1 MGLVIAVCLDGF
13 FLRLAKRILHL
24 PYDYHL
30 SYLEAEERLGVARPS
45 VHLQRNR
52 LRWTGHL
59 LRSTDSVL
67 HEVLVFIP
75 TGGVRGRGRPRR
87 RFYDTMKADL
97 QERGVI
103 VNARNQEQFWENV
116 AVLAA
121 NRHDWQTIVRGGR

>member
-1 MGLVIAVCLDGF
+1 M
-13 FLRLAKRILHL
+13 
-24 PYDYHL
+24 
-30 SYLEAEERLGVARPS
+30 
-45 VHLQRNR
+45 HLQRNR

-75 TGGVRGRGRPRR
+75 TGGVRGRGRHRR

-103 VNARNQEQFWENV
+103 VNARKQEQFWENV

-121 NRHDWQTIVRGGR
+121 NRRDWQKIVRGGR